1 MRDVAKP
8 AKRPATYEDLLEV
21 PDHLIAELIDGE
33 LYTSPRPAS
42 RHERVAGQLYRIL
55 GNAFDD
61 GVGGPGGWWIV
72 FEPELHLGGDA
83 LVPDVAGWRK
93 ERLPEFPDVIAW
105 TIAPDWVCEVLSPGT
120 AKLDRLLKLP
130 KYARQGVEYA
140 WIAEPMTRT
149 IEVHQRIEGRMEL
162 VAVHTGDGTERIAP
176 FDAVEIPLDRLWLP
190 TRSA

>member
-1 MRDVAKP
+1 MKNVAKP
-8 AKRPATYEDLLEV
+8 AKRTATYEDLLQV
-21 PDHLIAELIDGE
+21 PEHLVAELIDGE

-42 RHERVAGQLYRIL
+42 RHARAAGAIYSRLSRL
-55 GNAFDD
+55 FDEGD
-61 GVGGPGGWWIV
+61 DGPGGWWIV

-83 LVPDVAGWRK
+83 LVPDVAGWRR
-93 ERLPEFPDVIAW
+93 ERVPEFPDVVVW

-130 KYARQGVEYA
+130 KYAREGVEYA

-149 IEVHQRIEGRMEL
+149 IEVHQLIDGRMEL
-162 VAVHTGDGTERIAP
+162 VAVHTGDGAERIAP

-190 TRSA
+190 MRRA